1 MENVTLG
8 QIRDIVVFLVALI
21 GGIATLYGLL
31 MKGIKNQIQP
41 MQDNMNK
48 QIDSI
53 MKRLEK
59 DEFERLKSDLVTFLC
74 LSEQGIITNEQKLLA
89 HEEFDKYVKPP
100 FNGNSYI
107 KEKFEALHKEGKI

>member
-1 MENVTLG
+1 MENITLG
-8 QIRDIVVFLVALI
+8 QIGSAILYLAAI
-21 GGIATLYGLL
+21 AGGIGTLYGLL
-31 MKGIKNQIQP
+31 MKGIKAQIQP

-89 HEEFDKYVKPP
+89 HEEFDKYIKPP